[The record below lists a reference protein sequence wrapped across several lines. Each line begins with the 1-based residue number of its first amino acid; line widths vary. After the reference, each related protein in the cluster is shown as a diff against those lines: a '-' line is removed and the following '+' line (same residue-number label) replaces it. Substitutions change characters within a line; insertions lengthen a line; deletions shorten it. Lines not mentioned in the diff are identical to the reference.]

1 MKTFSLPDLG
11 EGLAESEIIEWHV
24 SVGDTVEVDQVVL
37 TVETAKATVEVPAPY
52 SGTIVSRHGN
62 EGDVISIGSLLL
74 EIDET
79 NSTDANVKEVSQS
92 EKSQRADAAT
102 VVGNVSHHAQ
112 SVSVDEFWVGSQ
124 VKPSS
129 EQISALPAARLLAQ
143 KLGVNLKQINGSGP
157 NGVIVEADVYRA
169 CDQQLPGT
177 EVLKGA
183 RRTMVGSMTEAH
195 QQVAAVTITEEALL
209 DKWPKDEDITTR
221 IIQAIVSACEQE
233 SALNA
238 WFDAETMTRCVHH
251 KVNIGIAVD
260 SPHGLY
266 VPVLRDAGSLN
277 PKAIRRWI
285 DETAEGIRAR
295 KIGREEF
302 QHATITLSNF
312 GAIAGIYATPVV
324 TPPQVAIVGAGRLID
339 KLAMKDNKPLSVK
352 AMPLSV
358 TFDHRACTGG
368 EAARFV
374 RALVQH
380 LSKPHG

>member
-1 MKTFSLPDLG
+1 MKSFTLPDLG

-24 SVGDTVEVDQVVL
+24 KVGDVVEVDQVVL

-62 EGDVISIGSLLL
+62 EGDVISIGSLLM

-79 NSTDANVKEVSQS
+79 NSADPGNQ
-92 EKSQRADAAT
+92 EKQEAKSKQRADAAT
-102 VVGNVSHHAQ
+102 VVGSVSHQ
-112 SVSVDEFWVGSQ
+112 SHSVNVDEFWVGSQ
-124 VKPSS
+124 VKPSG
-129 EQISALPAARLLAQ
+129 EHISALPSARALAQ
-143 KLGVNLKQINGSGP
+143 KLGVNLQKITGSGP
-157 NGVIVEADVYRA
+157 DGIIIEADVYHA

-183 RRTMVGSMTEAH
+183 RRTMVGSMTESH
-195 QQVAAVTITEEALL
+195 QQIAAVTITEEALL
-209 DKWPKDEDITTR
+209 DKWPKGEDITAR
-221 IIQAIVSACEQE
+221 LIQAVVSACEQE
-233 SALNA
+233 PAMNA

-260 SPHGLY
+260 SSHGLY
-266 VPVLRDAGSLN
+266 VPVLKDAGSLN
-277 PKAIRRWI
+277 PKAIRQWI
-285 DETAEGIRAR
+285 NETAESVRSR
-295 KIGREEF
+295 KVGREEF

-324 TPPQVAIVGAGRLID
+324 TPPQVAIVGAGRLIE
-339 KLAMKDNKPLSVK
+339 KLILVNNKPVSVR

-374 RALVQH
+374 KAIVEH

>member
-1 MKTFSLPDLG
+1 
-11 EGLAESEIIEWHV
+11 
-24 SVGDTVEVDQVVL
+24 
-37 TVETAKATVEVPAPY
+37 
-52 SGTIVSRHGN
+52 R
-62 EGDVISIGSLLL
+62 
-74 EIDET
+74 
-79 NSTDANVKEVSQS
+79 
-92 EKSQRADAAT
+92 
-102 VVGNVSHHAQ
+102 
-112 SVSVDEFWVGSQ
+112 
-124 VKPSS
+124 
-129 EQISALPAARLLAQ
+129 QIS
-143 KLGVNLKQINGSGP
+143 GSGP

-339 KLAMKDNKPLSVK
+339 KLVMKDNKPLSVK